1 MALLDR
7 PVESIDLRQPGRL
20 VVHPYPQPPPAGH
33 T

>member
-7 PVESIDLRQPGRL
+7 PVESIDLRMPNRL
-20 VVHPYPQPPPAGH
+20 VVHPYPPAAGH